1 MREVILKLNPSK
13 DAPRI
18 SRSRLTEMREDLGR
32 RYDDAA
38 LIISELVT
46 NSVRH
51 SGETP
56 ISVTVRTRADRVRL
70 EVQDEGPCFDVGEPH
85 GDGLGLEFVEKIADR
100 WGVENG
106 WPCTVWVELEL
117 ERP

>member
-1 MREVILKLNPSK
+1 
-13 DAPRI
+13 
-18 SRSRLTEMREDLGR
+18 MREDLGR

-56 ISVTVRTRADRVRL
+56 ISVTVRTQADRVRL
-70 EVQDEGPCFDVGEPH
+70 EVQDQGPCFDVGEPH
-85 GDGLGLEFVEKIADR
+85 GEGLGLMFVQKIADR

-106 WPCTVWVELEL
+106 GPCTVWVELVL